1 MTEPIDIYR
10 TATMLIKEHGNYRAQ
25 LFAVTRAEELKAVGD
40 QEGQGVWIK
49 VLDAIRDVSESEPDE
64 DDAVH

>member
-1 MTEPIDIYR
+1 MTEDMIIYR
-10 TATMLIKEHGNYRAQ
+10 TATLLIKEHGNYRAQ

-64 DDAVH
+64 DDVVH